1 MKTPILLSHI
11 GAVITIIIWGVT
23 FIASKI
29 LLDTFTMIEILLIR
43 FILGFI
49 LLFIIDYFRKDR
61 DKKNN
66 KISLKEEFTFL
77 LAGITGVTLYYALET
92 FALTKTSAS
101 NVGILVSLAPI
112 TTAIMALI
120 WLKSEKFKLAYLY
133 GFAIAFIGVALVI
146 TNGTKFEGFSVEGDV
161 LAILGTFAWASY
173 SLLLKRIDTKKYH
186 IITYTKKILMYG
198 IITLIPIAMFENI
211 SISLSDFSLLHISLL
226 LFLGLGASAMC
237 FVFWNYAVDHL
248 GVYKT
253 SAYIYASPVVT
264 LLSAFLFLQ
273 EPITLF
279 AIIGTLCII
288 AGLLY

>member
-1 MKTPILLSHI
+1 
-11 GAVITIIIWGVT
+11 
-23 FIASKI
+23 
-29 LLDTFTMIEILLIR
+29 
-43 FILGFI
+43 
-49 LLFIIDYFRKDR
+49 
-61 DKKNN
+61 
-66 KISLKEEFTFL
+66 
-77 LAGITGVTLYYALET
+77 
-92 FALTKTSAS
+92 
-101 NVGILVSLAPI
+101 
-112 TTAIMALI
+112 
-120 WLKSEKFKLAYLY
+120 
-133 GFAIAFIGVALVI
+133 
-146 TNGTKFEGFSVEGDV
+146 
-161 LAILGTFAWASY
+161 
-173 SLLLKRIDTKKYH
+173 
-186 IITYTKKILMYG
+186 MYG